1 MISWFRRRPICALSA
16 IGVVIAGSVAALFF
30 LPGALA
36 SWQQRRLLTSAR
48 AFFERGDFRSAM
60 ISCRQLIQLNP
71 NQREAYPILI
81 AIGEESNSPQAL
93 TWASKLV
100 EVSHHDP
107 RALSQLAAL
116 ALKFGEVEFAQEA
129 LNQLPAASKE
139 TATALS
145 LQATVDVVQGSLIH
159 AEALFDRAARLEPS
173 NVSHRLNS
181 LKIQMQ
187 LGDPVKA
194 EAARHE
200 LEELAENPYARSE
213 ALRAL
218 LQDAR
223 AHSRSE
229 RALSIAEQLASIP
242 DASISDNLL
251 LLDELRVSGPDRF
264 QVALANLR
272 QKVQSSGNRGLIF
285 QVLSW
290 QNRHGM
296 YLESLTWK
304 EQLPAAVAA
313 GFPIA
318 LAESE
323 ALMGLQD
330 WGRLRTKVAAA
341 DWGQMNY
348 LRLAIYSRA
357 ERELS
362 NGQFQERWESALVAT
377 AGEWNALLEL
387 ANLAERW
394 DWEDQAVQ
402 VFWIIARQSQGQ
414 NIALRRLYKFYS
426 DQRNTR
432 ELYKVAKRILEVN
445 PNDLIAMNNVAALGL
460 LLGEDR
466 DQALKLA
473 EEVYSKAPSIPAFAA
488 TYAFA
493 MLKAGQSNRAFEII
507 KDLPSKT
514 LEDPSIALY
523 YALVLAAHGQSNGA
537 ELYLENALRNGH
549 LFPEEES
556 LARQALVP

>member
-1 MISWFRRRPICALSA
+1 MI
-16 IGVVIAGSVAALFF
+16 
-30 LPGALA
+30 
-36 SWQQRRLLTSAR
+36 
-48 AFFERGDFRSAM
+48 D
-60 ISCRQLIQLNP
+60 
-71 NQREAYPILI
+71 
-81 AIGEESNSPQAL
+81 
-93 TWASKLV
+93 
-100 EVSHHDP
+100 
-107 RALSQLAAL
+107 
-116 ALKFGEVEFAQEA
+116 AQ
-129 LNQLPAASKE
+129 
-139 TATALS
+139 
-145 LQATVDVVQGSLIH
+145 
-159 AEALFDRAARLEPS
+159 ALFDRADRLEPS
-173 NVSHRLNS
+173 NVSNRLNS

-187 LGDPVKA
+187 LGDPVKT

-200 LEELAENPYARSE
+200 LAELAENPYARSE

-242 DASISDNLL
+242 DASISDKLL
-251 LLDELRVSGPDRF
+251 LLDELRVSAPDRF
-264 QVALANLR
+264 PAALANLR
-272 QKVQSSGNRGLIF
+272 QKVQSSGNRGSIF

-290 QNRHGM
+290 QNRYGM
-296 YLESLTWK
+296 YQESLTWK
-304 EQLPAAVAA
+304 EQLPAEVAA

-330 WGRLRTKVAAA
+330 WGSLRMKVAAA

-362 NGQFQERWESALVAT
+362 YGQFQERWESALVAT

-387 ANLAERW
+387 GNLAERW
-394 DWEDQAVQ
+394 GWNEQAVQ
-402 VFWIIARQSQGQ
+402 VFWIIARQPQGQ
-414 NIALRRLYKFYS
+414 NIALKRLYKFYS

-445 PNDLIAMNNVAALGL
+445 PSDLIAMNNVASLGA

-473 EEVYSKAPSIPAFAA
+473 EEVYSRAPSVAAFAA
-488 TYAFA
+488 TCAFA
-493 MLKAGQSNRAFEII
+493 VLKANQNDRAFDIL

-523 YALVLAAHGQSNGA
+523 YALVLAAHGQSNA
-537 ELYLENALRNGH
+537 AKPYLENALRIGH
-549 LFPEEES
+549 LFPEEEC
-556 LARQALVP
+556 LARQALAP

>member
-1 MISWFRRRPICALSA
+1 
-16 IGVVIAGSVAALFF
+16 
-30 LPGALA
+30 
-36 SWQQRRLLTSAR
+36 
-48 AFFERGDFRSAM
+48 M

-71 NQREAYPILI
+71 NEREAYPILI
-81 AIGEESNSPQAL
+81 AISEQTNSPQAL

-100 EVSHHDP
+100 ELSHDD
-107 RALSQLAAL
+107 RQALSQLAAL
-116 ALKFGEVEFAQEA
+116 ALKFGEVEVAQEA
-129 LNQLPAASKE
+129 LNQLPGAAKE

-145 LQATVDVVQGSLIH
+145 LQAAIDVVQGRLTD
-159 AEALFDRAARLEPS
+159 AQALFDRAAGLDPS
-173 NVSHRLNS
+173 NVSNRLNS

-200 LEELAENPYARSE
+200 LEELTENPNARSE

-223 AHSRSE
+223 AHSQSE
-229 RALSIAEQLASIP
+229 RALSIARQVASIP
-242 DASISDNLL
+242 DASISDKLL
-251 LLDELRVSGPDRF
+251 LVDELRVSAPDRF
-264 QVALANLR
+264 PAALANLR
-272 QKVQSSGNRGLIF
+272 QAVQSSGDRGLIF

-290 QNRHGM
+290 QNRYGM
-296 YLESLTWK
+296 YQESLTWK
-304 EQLPAAVAA
+304 EQLPAEVAA

-323 ALMGLQD
+323 ALMGLRD
-330 WGRLRTKVAAA
+330 WGSLRTKVAAA

-362 NGQFQERWESALVAT
+362 NRQFQDRWESAVVAT

-394 DWEDQAVQ
+394 GWKEQAVQ
-402 VFWIIARQSQGQ
+402 VWWIIARRAQGQ
-414 NIALRRLYKFYS
+414 NIALKRLYKFYS

-445 PNDLIAMNNVAALGL
+445 PNDLVAMNNVASLGALL
-460 LLGEDR
+460 DEDR
-466 DQALKLA
+466 DQTLKLA
-473 EEVYSKAPSIPAFAA
+473 EEVYSRAPSVTAFA
-488 TYAFA
+488 TTCAFA
-493 MLKAGQSNRAFEII
+493 TLKANQTDRAFEIL
-507 KDLPSKT
+507 KDLSSKT

-523 YALVLAAHGQSNGA
+523 YGLVLAAHGESSTA
-537 ELYLENALRNGH
+537 KPYLETALRDGH
-549 LFPEEES
+549 LFSEEES
-556 LARQALVP
+556 LARQALAP